1 MKRKY
6 SLIIGLLIISTMFNT
21 ACISAFNQNVI
32 PDEEIQDLEKAV
44 VADVID
50 GDTIELSDGRDLR
63 LIGLDTPEL
72 NLPEGPIEYYGL
84 QAKEFTK
91 QKLLVE
97 TVYLEYGEQKFDE
110 YDRTLAYVYLAD
122 GTLFNTSLLNQGYAH
137 LLTIPPNTKYVESF
151 KEQVI
156 TARRNNQGL
165 WQERDTGVPVISWRE
180 AEQYMGEQVV
190 VTGEVVASYDAGEV
204 IFLNFAQNYEETFS
218 AVIFASNEHKFAV
231 EAEDYFLN
239 QQVRIRG
246 KIKEHQGAPEI
257 VIEDP
262 RQIKK

>member
-6 SLIIGLLIISTMFNT
+6 SLIIGLLMILTLCNT
-21 ACISAFNQNVI
+21 GCISAVNQNLI
-32 PDEEIQDLEKAV
+32 PNEQIQDLEKAV

-50 GDTIELSDGRDLR
+50 GDTIELSDRRHVR

-72 NLPEGPIEYYGL
+72 NLPDGPIEYYGL

-91 QKLLVE
+91 QKLLGE
-97 TVYLEYGEQKFDE
+97 TVYLEYDEQKFDE

-122 GTLFNTSLLNQGYAH
+122 GTLFNTSLLQQGYAH
-137 LLTIPPNTKYVESF
+137 LLTITPNTRYVELF

-165 WQERDTGVPVISWRE
+165 WRERNTGLPVISWQE
-180 AEQYMGEQVV
+180 AEQYIGEEVV
-190 VTGEVVASYDAGEV
+190 VTGEIVDSYNSGEV
-204 IFLNFAQNYEETFS
+204 VFLNFAHNYEQSLS
-218 AVIFASNEHKFAV
+218 AVIFASDEYKFAV

-246 KIKEHQGAPEI
+246 EIKEHQGAPEI

-262 RQIKK
+262 TQII